1 MGEKKI
7 GKNDLIDMVSAATE
21 IPKATV
27 KTVIEATTAA
37 ISKSAAGG
45 ACVGITGF
53 GTFEMRTRAERVG
66 RNPQTGESIMIAETR
81 SLGFKA
87 AKPSTD

>member
-1 MGEKKI
+1 MGKI
-7 GKNDLIDMVSAATE
+7 GKNDLIELVSGATK

-37 ISKSAAGG
+37 IRKSAEGG
-45 ACVGITGF
+45 SSVSLTGF
-53 GTFEMRTRAERVG
+53 GTFEMRSRAARPG
-66 RNPQTGESIMIAETR
+66 RNPQTGEAIMIAETH

-87 AKPSTD
+87 AKTSD

>member
-1 MGEKKI
+1 MGKKI
-7 GKNDLIDMVSAATE
+7 GKNDLIDMVAAATE

-45 ACVGITGF
+45 ASVALHGF
-53 GTFEMRTRAERVG
+53 GTFEMRSRAARPG
-66 RNPQTGESIMIAETR
+66 RNPQTGEAIMIAETH

-87 AKPSTD
+87 AKTSD